1 MQRDQVA
8 APGMGVMAM
17 FFGRD
22 AYRTTLSARLGQ
34 HRGATILTV
43 WGERLSWGRGFCVHV
58 RPFVGDLPQDLAAAA
73 ASINRV
79 MEALV
84 MECPGQYLWGYA
96 RYKMPRE
103 TP

>member
-1 MQRDQVA
+1 M
-8 APGMGVMAM
+8 AP

-22 AYRTTLSARLGQ
+22 AYTMTLSARLVQ
-34 HRGATILTV
+34 QTGACVLTV

-58 RPFVGDLPQDLAAAA
+58 RPFGADLPEDLAAAA
-73 ASINRV
+73 ASINRA

-84 MECPGQYLWGYA
+84 MECPSQYLWGYA

-103 TP
+103 TL